1 MTNEENKSEIETLFH
16 EFLISSAKENK
27 DIEYCLL
34 QSSVEPTIR
43 FKFGSW
49 LNKQYPERIT
59 LNLMEAYRLDLVVG
73 IDDKVYFIEL
83 GHLLNLLQ
91 HGAKL
96 NNQKVTSDL
105 KNFENKASKLIKK
118 IEGIKEDKSE
128 YKKFFQDK
136 QKVFVLC
143 SLFSDIKVFDNGEH
157 FETLINASLLNSGT
171 LFKYGKLFSSKVSKN
186 YFSNYGSFVNTKSNE
201 KEDVNFEKNEIYLTD
216 YTEVPI
222 IPEKLSL
229 HFKFDY
235 PQLVL

>member
-1 MTNEENKSEIETLFH
+1 MANKENKSIIETLFH
-16 EFLISSAKENK
+16 KFLKSSAKDDK

-59 LNLMEAYRLDLVVG
+59 LNLLEANRLDLVVG
-73 IDDKVYFIEL
+73 IDDHVYFIEF

-96 NNQKVTSDL
+96 NNQKVSSD
-105 KNFENKASKLIKK
+105 ENNLEFKVKK
-118 IEGIKEDKSE
+118 IISKIENIEDGA
-128 YKKFFQDK
+128 YKDYFQDK

-143 SLFSDIKVFDNGEH
+143 SLFSDIKVFDNGER
-157 FETLINASLLNSGT
+157 FETLINASQLNSGT
-171 LFKYGKLFSSKVSKN
+171 LFKYGKLFSRKVTKE
-186 YFSNYGSFVNTKSNE
+186 YFDNYGSFVKKEYME
-201 KEDVNFEKNEIYLTD
+201 KELKYPTG

>member
-1 MTNEENKSEIETLFH
+1 MAKKENKSEIETLFH
-16 EFLISSAKENK
+16 KFLKSSAKKDK

-49 LNKQYPERIT
+49 LNKQYPDRIT
-59 LNLMEAYRLDLVVG
+59 LNLMEANRLDLVVG
-73 IDDKVYFIEL
+73 IDDKVYFIEF

-91 HGAKL
+91 HGAEL
-96 NNQKVTSDL
+96 NNQKVSSDA
-105 KNFENKASKLIKK
+105 KKIESKTIKLIEK
-118 IEGIKEDKSE
+118 IEGIKKD
-128 YKKFFQDK
+128 YFQDK

-143 SLFSDIKVFDNGEH
+143 SLFSDIKVFDKGEQ

-171 LFKYGKLFSSKVSKN
+171 LFKYGKLFTSKVSKE
-186 YFSNYGSFVNTKSNE
+186 YFSNYGSFVNRKSNK
-201 KEDVNFEKNEIYLTD
+201 KEDVYPEKNEKYLTD

-222 IPEKLSL
+222 ILDKLSL

-235 PQLVL
+235 PQ